1 MSPRAWLRAPLVRI
15 ALVAVLLLVAALG
28 VRALA
33 EADLGGT
40 PAAGVGGQQLVAV
53 ILLAGFVAGL
63 VALFAAR
70 RGRARRSG
78 RPQRPPWWQPLV
90 TLAMFTLAI
99 MLAVM
104 LFGRSGL
111 HVADDPPTV
120 TPTPPESSPG
130 VPDAWPAGA
139 TALLAVACLL
149 AAVLV
154 GRRLLARPDPPVFLP
169 AEDALPPEPWAMLQ
183 VAVDSGDT
191 ALRDT
196 GGPRQAII
204 ACYAAMEDS
213 LAGVGAPRR
222 STDTPEELLR
232 RATRAGLV
240 RAAPARTLTGLFR
253 EARFST
259 HPMTAAQR
267 DAAAAALAALRAEL
281 ETGRRE
287 AADLEHGISAPDPEP
302 ETSSRAGKAEYG

>member
-1 MSPRAWLRAPLVRI
+1 LSPRAWLRAPLVRI
-15 ALVAVLLLVAALG
+15 ALVAVLLLVAAVG

-40 PAAGVGGQQLVAV
+40 PAAGKGGQRLVAV
-53 ILLAGFVAGL
+53 ILLAGFVAA
-63 VALFAAR
+63 VAALFAAR

-78 RPQRPPWWQPLV
+78 MPQRPPWWQPLV

-111 HVADDPPTV
+111 QVADPPTV
-120 TPTPPESSPG
+120 APTPPESSPG
-130 VPDAWPAGA
+130 VPDAWPAGG

-149 AAVLV
+149 AALLL

-169 AEDALPPEPWAMLQ
+169 AEDALPPEPWATLQ
-183 VAVDSGDT
+183 EAVASGDT

-196 GGPRQAII
+196 GDPRQAII

-213 LAGVGAPRR
+213 LAGAGAPRR

-281 ETGRRE
+281 ETGPRE
-287 AADLEHGISAPDPEP
+287 AAEG
-302 ETSSRAGKAEYG
+302 